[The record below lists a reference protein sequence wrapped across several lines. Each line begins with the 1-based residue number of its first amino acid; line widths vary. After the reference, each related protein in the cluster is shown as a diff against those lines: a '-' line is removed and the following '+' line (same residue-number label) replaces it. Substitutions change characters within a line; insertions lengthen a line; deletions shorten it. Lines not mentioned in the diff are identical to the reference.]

1 MYTRETLETKI
12 YNLDK
17 MSYIE
22 LGNLTKVLQSWK
34 ENAESEDIMEIGYN
48 EKTGYVYI
56 SFESNG
62 VQIACRFNEDVK
74 YLATD
79 RDTGDEYWLTSWE
92 DCVDTQGALDKAN
105 EEIIVGFYD
114 EE

>member
-1 MYTRETLETKI
+1 MYTRENLETKI

-34 ENAESEDIMEIGYN
+34 ENAHGEDIMEIGYN
-48 EKTGYVYI
+48 EKTGFVYMA
-56 SFESNG
+56 FESNG
-62 VQIACRFNEDVK
+62 VQIACKFNEDVR

-79 RDTGDEYWLTSWE
+79 RENGEEYWLLSWE
-92 DCVDTQGALDKAN
+92 DAVDTQGALDKAN
-105 EEIIVGFYD
+105 EELYA
-114 EE
+114 